1 VAQYGLLERIGT
13 ALYNPI
19 ENQLHALKDA
29 RVLGQRLGHKV
40 NHLLARGY
48 DPEAV

>member
-19 ENQLHALKDA
+19 ENQLQALKNA

-40 NHLLARGY
+40 NHLMARGFSA
-48 DPEAV
+48 EAV